1 MSTALDTAIRKAVKA
16 VARPLGTTIT
26 LRTVTAGTYST
37 STGGASDTTSDEDI
51 EGFILTEK
59 DLDALGLVMV
69 ADRAVLLPA
78 LAVTTAPTTADRFLL
93 GTDVYEIT
101 QVDNQSVRDDRAYYV
116 LHGKGTP

>member
-1 MSTALDTAIRKAVKA
+1 
-16 VARPLGTTIT
+16 
-26 LRTVTAGTYST
+26 
-37 STGGASDTTSDEDI
+37 
-51 EGFILTEK
+51 
-59 DLDALGLVMV
+59 MV

-78 LAVTTAPTTADRFLL
+78 LAVTTAPTTADRFLI

>member
-1 MSTALDTAIRKAVKA
+1 VSTALDTAIRKVVKA

-37 STGGASDTTSDEDI
+37 STGGASDTTVDLDV
-51 EGFILTEK
+51 EGFILTEN

-69 ADRAVLLPA
+69 ADRAVLLLA
-78 LAVTTAPTTADRFLL
+78 LAVTTAPTTADRFLI